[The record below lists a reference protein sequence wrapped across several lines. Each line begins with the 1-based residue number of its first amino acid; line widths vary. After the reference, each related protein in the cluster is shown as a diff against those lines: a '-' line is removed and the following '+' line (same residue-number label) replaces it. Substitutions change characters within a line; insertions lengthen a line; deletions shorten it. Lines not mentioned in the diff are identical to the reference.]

1 MGQSIDYRKLEIV
14 SQFAGLLEIL
24 SKPEEIK
31 ALVKDAKTILA
42 ENKALLGP
50 LAVKANLD
58 TLLEREEADL
68 EKKRERADNLI
79 ESARQQAESIVETAN
94 QRLEEAKKEKAETL
108 RIKSECAFKEESIQ
122 KNLTEVENL
131 KQVLVV
137 KTQVLATE
145 VVKVVQQQENLRLKE
160 EKLKKVLGE

>member
-108 RIKSECAFKEESIQ
+108 RIKSECAFKEDSIQ
-122 KNLTEVENL
+122 KNLAEVENL

-137 KTQVLATE
+137 KAQVLATE
-145 VVKVVQQQENLRLKE
+145 VATVVQQQENLRLKE

>member
-122 KNLTEVENL
+122 KNLAEVENL

-137 KTQVLATE
+137 KAQVLATE
-145 VVKVVQQQENLRLKE
+145 VATVVQQQENLRLKE